1 MLEPSKLLHHCVLVK
16 LDFVTEIIMWA
27 ENEKKGAIASKLYFS
42 FHILAN
48 LILILSTILHFYS
61 TSLFLVLLFHN

>member
-16 LDFVTEIIMWA
+16 LELVREIIIMWA
-27 ENEKKGAIASKLYFS
+27 ENEKKSAIASRLYFL

-48 LILILSTILHFYS
+48 LILILSTIP
-61 TSLFLVLLFHN
+61 